1 MSFQWHEI
9 REQLLKSS
17 SKLSFQRSFDS
28 IRRTQGLLTEFR
40 DPTALLDRLHH
51 GSSDAERK
59 NEILTALIRSA
70 QGGGAASDSAVTVL
84 LLALWPGLDAVRRRL
99 VHRKMASCREITAEL
114 LLRTTEAIRSVDLSR
129 VRWIAATILRNVERD
144 TLRVQAGEAW
154 RQSLISKVDA
164 YDVADSR
171 PVDGTQEFEAVLQTD
186 LSQMIGPD
194 ALLVI
199 RVVIEGFTQ
208 AEAAAQ
214 LGIPV
219 EAARKRYQR
228 AIHRLRDAIKEIP

>member
-1 MSFQWHEI
+1 MH
-9 REQLLKSS
+9 SS
-17 SKLSFQRSFDS
+17 STFNFQRSFDA
-28 IRRTQGLLTEFR
+28 IRQAQGPLADFR
-40 DPTALLDRLHH
+40 DPAALLDRLHR
-51 GSSDAERK
+51 GPGDADCK

-70 QGGGAASDSAVTVL
+70 QGTGPASDSAVTVL

-186 LSQMIGPD
+186 LSQIIGAD
-194 ALLVI
+194 ALLII
-199 RVVIEGFTQ
+199 RVAIEGFTQ

-228 AIHRLRDAIKEIP
+228 AIHRLRDAIKEIS

>member
-9 REQLLKSS
+9 RDHLMHSS
-17 SKLSFQRSFDS
+17 STFTFQRSFDA
-28 IRRTQGLLTEFR
+28 IRQAHGPLADFR
-40 DPTALLDRLHH
+40 DPAALLDRLHR
-51 GSSDAERK
+51 GPSDPERK
-59 NEILTALIRSA
+59 NEILTALVRSA
-70 QGGGAASDSAVTVL
+70 QGSGPASDCAVTVL
-84 LLALWPGLDAVRRRL
+84 LLALWPGLDAVRRRF
-99 VHRKMASCREITAEL
+99 VYRGMSSCPEITAEL
-114 LLRTTEAIRSVDLSR
+114 LLRTTVAIRSVDLSR
-129 VRWIAATILRNVERD
+129 VRRIAATILRNVERD
-144 TLRVQAGEAW
+144 TLRVQTGEAW

-186 LSQMIGPD
+186 LGQMIGPD

-199 RVVIEGFTQ
+199 RVAIEGFTQ
-208 AEAAAQ
+208 AEAAVQ

-228 AIHRLRDAIKEIP
+228 AIHRLRDALAENS